1 MLSKSNV
8 EDSKME
14 NKQVQKAGDG
24 SQQFQMVNPTFNIGI
39 TEERAREIFSEMNA
53 IARQNYTQDAYEIAI
68 KRVGMF
74 EELLMNKV
82 QQVDGMLE
90 AFRDPA
96 FQFLL
101 VEAQK
106 RAAASDRDADLEMLT
121 ELLVHRVEKKN
132 DRKIKASISRAVE
145 IVDQIDDDALCGLT
159 LVYAINSWA
168 TASGDI
174 SQGLTIMN
182 NLFSSLCYRELPT
195 GFEWV
200 YHLDILDAVRSSSV
214 GTFKKFKDYYPSM
227 FTGYTCAG
235 IQRDSENY
243 SKALDILRK
252 TNLPADLLVTH
263 ELNNGF
269 VRLNVRD
276 RELISDIELFLVSN
290 AQIVSKRKVTTQ
302 EVEALNQIWD
312 LYSTD
317 IKIIE
322 NVKNAFME
330 KWNTYETLN
339 LIRTWW
345 EELPHS
351 FTITPIGKALAHAN
365 AQRYNND
372 IPDIN
377 F

>member
-1 MLSKSNV
+1 
-8 EDSKME
+8 ME
-14 NKQVQKAGDG
+14 NKQVQKAGEG
-24 SQQFQMVNPTFNIGI
+24 SQQFQMVNPTFNVGI
-39 TEERAREIFSEMNA
+39 TEERAREIFTEMNA
-53 IARQNYTQDAYEIAI
+53 LARQNYTQDAYELAI

-90 AFRDPA
+90 AFRDPS

-106 RAAASDRDADLEMLT
+106 RAAASDRDTDLEMLT
-121 ELLVHRVEKKN
+121 ELLVHRVEKKG

-168 TASGDI
+168 SVSGDI
-174 SQGLTIMN
+174 SQGLTVMN
-182 NLFSSLCYRELPT
+182 NLFSSLCYRKLPT

-252 TNLPADLLVTH
+252 TNLPTDLLVTH

-317 IKIIE
+317 TKIIE